1 MEHLVIQ
8 LKESLMQRKQQ
19 ELDRVS
25 KLNKEEN
32 RDLLLISS
40 GKIFELDVIL
50 KSLTELINY
59 YESTKKIKA

>member
-8 LKESLMQRKQQ
+8 LIESLMQRKQQ
-19 ELDRVS
+19 EMNRIS
-25 KLNKEEN
+25 TLNKEEN
-32 RDLLLISS
+32 RDLLLIAS

-59 YESTKKIKA
+59 YESTKKIRE